1 MSIMGISVLSSYR
14 GGCNFETVGLSRA
27 IVAEYFPGMISR
39 ISGIGIFG
47 IEAKIKELHK
57 KAFQKNVSILPIG
70 GIYKYRKNG
79 ENHQYQGQLIHML
92 QHAVATNSYE
102 TYKKYAQGI
111 YNLPTINLRDLLAFK
126 NLGKRV
132 NINEVESVESLRKR
146 FGSGS
151 MSHGALSAEAHETL
165 AIAMNRIG
173 AASCSG
179 EGGEDPKR
187 FVKMKNGDSANS
199 SVKQI
204 ASARFGVTIE
214 YLNNCNEIEI
224 KIAQGAKPG
233 EGGQLPGFKVSK
245 EIAKLRLSTP
255 GVTLISP
262 PPHHDIY
269 SIEDLAQ
276 LIYDLKQINPD
287 ARVGVKLVASTG
299 VGTIAAGVAKAKAD
313 VILISGHSGGT
324 GASPQTSIKHVG
336 IPWEMGL
343 TEANQILT
351 LNGLRHQV
359 TLRTDGGIKTGRDVV
374 IAAMMGAEEFGIG
387 TTSLVAMGCIMVRQC
402 HSNTCP
408 VGVCTQDL
416 NLRKKFTGTPEKV
429 VNLFTFIAEEVREI
443 LAELG
448 FKNLN
453 EIIGRTDLLR
463 QVSIG
468 TSNLDDLDLNPLL
481 VQADP
486 GKNKRYCESNLINKV
501 PSTLD
506 EKIYDD
512 IKNSIAQENKI
523 KSSYEI
529 KNTHRAVGTRLSH
542 YIFKKFGNKGI
553 EENMV
558 EINLSGSAGQ
568 SLGAFGI
575 KGLKLNVTGDANDY
589 VGKGLS
595 GATVV
600 VKPPVGSNLV
610 SNENTIIGNTVLYG
624 ATSGKLF
631 AAGQSGERFAV
642 RNSGAE
648 AVIEGCGS
656 NGCEYMT
663 GGTVIIL
670 GKVGDNF
677 AAGMTGGIAFIYD
690 PNQEFENYVNPNS
703 VIWQMPETDYWKNY
717 LKKLISEHYEATQS
731 KIASKILENY
741 NDEVKNFKQV
751 CPKEMINKLLNP
763 LSLKTKISKAV

>member
-1 MSIMGISVLSSYR
+1 MSKMGISVLSAYR

-27 IVAEYFPGMISR
+27 VVAEYFPGMISR
-39 ISGIGIFG
+39 ISGIGILG
-47 IEAKIKELHK
+47 IEKKIKELHK
-57 KAFQKNVSILPIG
+57 KAFQKNLSILPIG
-70 GIYKYRKNG
+70 GFYKYRKSG
-79 ENHQYQGQLIHML
+79 ENHQYQGQLIHEL
-92 QHAVATNSYE
+92 QHAVAVNSYE
-102 TYKKYAQGI
+102 AYKKYAQGI
-111 YNLPTINLRDLLAFK
+111 YNLPVINLRDLLAFK
-126 NLGKRV
+126 SLGKPI
-132 NINEVESVESLRKR
+132 NISEVESVANLRKR

-165 AIAMNRIG
+165 SIGMNKIG

-187 FVKMKNGDSANS
+187 FIKMKNGDSSNS
-199 SVKQI
+199 KIKQV

-245 EIAKLRLSTP
+245 EIARLRHSTP

-276 LIYDLKQINPD
+276 LIYDLKQINPK

-324 GASPQTSIKHVG
+324 GASPQTSIKYVG

-351 LNGLRHQV
+351 LNGLRQQV
-359 TLRTDGGIKTGRDVV
+359 ILRTDGGIKTGRDVV

-408 VGVCTQDL
+408 VGICTQDE
-416 NLRKKFTGTPEKV
+416 NLRKKFTGTPDKV
-429 VNLFTFIAEEVREI
+429 VNLFTFIAQEVREI

-448 FKNLN
+448 FKTLN
-453 EIIGRTDLLR
+453 EIVGRTELLR
-463 QVSIG
+463 QVSRGI
-468 TSNLDDLDLNPLL
+468 SNLDDLDLSPLL

-486 GKNKRYCESNLINKV
+486 GENKRYCATNSINEV
-501 PSTLD
+501 PSSLD
-506 EKIYDD
+506 EKIYED
-512 IKNSIAQENKI
+512 IKNSIGEDKLEL
-523 KSSYEI
+523 SYEI
-529 KNTHRAVGTRLSH
+529 KNIHRAVGTRLSH
-542 YIFKKFGNKGI
+542 YIFKNFDKKNI
-553 EENMV
+553 QENIV
-558 EINLSGSAGQ
+558 KINLSGSAGQ

-595 GATVV
+595 GATIVI
-600 VKPPVGSNLV
+600 KPPLDNNLIAKD
-610 SNENTIIGNTVLYG
+610 NTIIGNTVLYG

-648 AVIEGCGS
+648 AVVEGCDS

-663 GGTVIIL
+663 GGTVVIL

-677 AAGMTGGIAFIYD
+677 GAGMTGGMVFVYD
-690 PNQEFENYVNPNS
+690 PTDEFEKYVNSES
-703 VIWQMPETDYWKNY
+703 VIWQKIESKYWTEY
-717 LKKLISEHYEATQS
+717 LKDMIVQHYEETNSSLA
-731 KIASKILENY
+731 KRILDNFEL
-741 NDEVKNFKQV
+741 EKNSFKQI
-751 CPKEMINKLLNP
+751 CPIEMLDKLKHP
-763 LSLKTKISKAV
+763 IATKFSVRTAV